1 MATLLRRNLA
11 REHDDRPWDLGP
23 PLQTNLIKFACKLLY
38 TEIWTFAAA
47 WGWELRQDELSNTNL
62 LLAESGIDG
71 IGMSGIRVAL
81 FIT

>member
-1 MATLLRRNLA
+1 VQVA
-11 REHDDRPWDLGP
+11 
-23 PLQTNLIKFACKLLY
+23 